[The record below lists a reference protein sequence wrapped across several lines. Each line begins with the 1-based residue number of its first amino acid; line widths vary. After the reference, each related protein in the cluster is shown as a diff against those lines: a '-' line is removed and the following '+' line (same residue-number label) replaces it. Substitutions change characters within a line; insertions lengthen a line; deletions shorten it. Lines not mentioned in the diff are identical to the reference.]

1 METKALFAQ
10 GDALHL
16 PLADKSVNTVC
27 CSPPYYRARKYEGEQ
42 TIDWPGSFWCRM
54 NGVEDWCPEWTGAL
68 GWEPTPSMFIA
79 HLVLLFREVHRV
91 LRDDGVCWIVIGDKY
106 IGSEEQALHMGTK
119 GQLLAI
125 PHRLGLALQAD
136 GWTWRND
143 LVWHKIAPH
152 PESVGG
158 WRWGS
163 RRCPCSHA
171 GRAPKGK
178 KLTNYPD
185 HPQSSIEGPGKPDPD
200 CSQCKGTGYL
210 PGLFLTRGSWRHTR
224 AHEFVLMM
232 TKNMGY
238 YSDHLEASEPATET
252 RWPGASKKDLALG
265 DKNRVRTDWRVNTRR
280 NPRTVRSP
288 KPFYWAGTHSAPFNP
303 NLIRPLIQAT
313 CPREV
318 CLNCGTPWARIIQNG
333 QGRGCKPTCDCETGT
348 KPGLL
353 LDPFCGSG
361 STGVVAKEL
370 GLRFIGI
377 DLAYTYLRD
386 QAALRVHKK
395 MPRDGLRDL
404 PLFENMETPQ

>member
-10 GDALHL
+10 GDTLHL
-16 PLADKSVNTVC
+16 PLADKSVNVTV

-42 TIDWPGSFWCRM
+42 GIDWPSFFWSRIDGIWSQTGEWSRM
-54 NGVEDWCPEWTGAL
+54 DGAKRWCPEWTGAL
-68 GWEPTPSMFIA
+68 GWEPTPKMFIA

-91 LRDDGVCWIVIGDKY
+91 LHDDGVCWIVIGDKY
-106 IGSEEQALHMGTK
+106 TGSGEQALHIGTK

-143 LVWHKIAPH
+143 LVWHKTAPF
-152 PESVGG
+152 PESIGG
-158 WRWGS
+158 WRWGQ
-163 RRCPCSHA
+163 RRCPCS
-171 GRAPKGK
+171 RAKRATKGK
-178 KLTNYPD
+178 KLTNYLNR
-185 HPQSSIEGPGKPDPD
+185 PQTRIKGPGKPDPN
-200 CSQCKGTGYL
+200 CSQCEGTGYL

-238 YSDHLEASEPATET
+238 YSDHLEASEPATEV
-252 RWPGASKKDLALG
+252 LG
-265 DKNRVRTDWRVNTRR
+265 DRR

-288 KPFYWAGTHSAPFNP
+288 KPFFWTGTHSAPFNP
-303 NLIRPLIQAT
+303 NLIRPLIQVT
-313 CPREV
+313 CPKKV
-318 CLNCGTPWARIIQNG
+318 CLNCHAPWARIIQDG
-333 QGRGCKPTCDCETGT
+333 QAQGYKSTCDCKAETT
-348 KPGLL
+348 PGLL

-361 STGVVAKEL
+361 SAGMVAKEL
-370 GLRFIGI
+370 GLRFVGI

-404 PLFENMETPQ
+404 PLFENMEAA